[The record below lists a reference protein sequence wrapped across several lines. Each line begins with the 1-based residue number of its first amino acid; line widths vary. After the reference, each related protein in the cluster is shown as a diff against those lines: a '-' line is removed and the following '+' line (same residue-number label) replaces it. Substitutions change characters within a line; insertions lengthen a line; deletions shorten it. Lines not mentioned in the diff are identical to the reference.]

1 MSKEMEDSQKI
12 LDGTAIDD
20 TLLQEMYP
28 KLVENGTVWTLE
40 NSRYEKIKDMMPSNQ
55 ISLKR

>member
-12 LDGTAIDD
+12 LDGTVIDD

-28 KLVENGTVWTLE
+28 ELVKNGTVWTLE
-40 NSRYEKIKDMMPSNQ
+40 NSRYEKIADMLPSNQ